1 MAVWVLVI
9 AVTSAISCVTSEG
22 DILIPKVLSPQIGRL
37 EKYINVTPDE
47 RNRELFAK
55 RSKDVSELEEIK
67 VEENL
72 AKEIY
77 ERQSVPIPK
86 RKNEEIVYKEGQIIG
101 EFITG
106 TFKEVPSTT
115 EILEKLHNINIKYVT
130 LPNEPGVNNEA
141 ILERMEG
148 LFPVKYQALSN
159 QKGIPSQDLEI
170 QPNFLQNLI
179 KKQNTRPL
187 ESLDE
192 LFPEKLTRNLTIFT
206 ENLKNTTE
214 HIHQSEKELSPE
226 QLARKLDMSTEY
238 FLVPEKTT
246 QRTSTTNKVTEKPTP
261 TKEPEIERHVSL
273 FREEVW
279 VVPVVTL
286 AAVSMFLM
294 VGFEVF
300 VLCKAWRTTPSRI
313 HLFLGQM
320 LLLGLFACASLGGVL
335 ALAPSP
341 STCAAVRFGVGLAYA
356 VVFASLLVKCVFL
369 ISLNGGV
376 YLPAPYQGL
385 LLLFAVLIQV
395 AIGAQWL
402 LTDPPQIDILHESH
416 TTDVQLTRNKN
427 PTVLVTRRTGS
438 TSVTLCRTPY
448 MDMLFSLCYVLFLI
462 VFVAVLAVKSR
473 GIRDNYREAT
483 YIGLSVGCTIPI
495 WLVWTLSGMLVAD
508 RHRDAC
514 LAFGLVITAAVVF
527 LVMFMPKGR
536 QLAAMGKD
544 GVFLED
550 REDRF
555 SSLSRTGSGYS
566 PSFFHFKPAGKYGSK
581 HHQVGPT
588 ATVTTLGPGMFLLL
602 FLIIK
607 LYYTILYVSV

>member
-1 MAVWVLVI
+1 MAVWTSVI
-9 AVTSAISCVTSEG
+9 AVITVISFVTSED
-22 DILIPKVLSPQIGRL
+22 DILTSKILSRHITTRLNRRTTPKESLDDSSSRAEFKTTWEGT
-37 EKYINVTPDE
+37 K
-47 RNRELFAK
+47 
-55 RSKDVSELEEIK
+55 
-67 VEENL
+67 EENGNYIKQL
-72 AKEIY
+72 LENEKEAVKKKLGENKITDDATTNY
-77 ERQSVPIPK
+77 RY
-86 RKNEEIVYKEGQIIG
+86 NEDDKKQILEIN
-101 EFITG
+101 
-106 TFKEVPSTT
+106 PTT
-115 EILEKLHNINIKYVT
+115 EILQKLQNISIKYVT
-130 LPNEPGVNNEA
+130 LSSELSQNNEE
-141 ILERMEG
+141 IFKKMEG
-148 LFPVKYQALSN
+148 LFPIKRQTNITQYQKL
-159 QKGIPSQDLEI
+159 
-170 QPNFLQNLI
+170 
-179 KKQNTRPL
+179 KQNRPL
-187 ESLDE
+187 ESLDQ
-192 LFPEKLTRNLTIFT
+192 LFPEKLTRNLTT
-206 ENLKNTTE
+206 KNN
-214 HIHQSEKELSPE
+214 SEFFSDTPE

-246 QRTSTTNKVTEKPTP
+246 QKTSTTKITEKSTT
-261 TKEPEIERHVSL
+261 TKLPDIEKRSL

-294 VGFEVF
+294 AGFEIF
-300 VLCKAWRTTPSRI
+300 VLCKAWRTTPSRR

-320 LLLGLFACASLGGVL
+320 LLLGLFACASLSGVL
-335 ALAPSP
+335 ALSPTP
-341 STCAAVRFGVGLAYA
+341 STCATVRFGIGLAYA
-356 VVFASLLVKCVFL
+356 IVFASLLVKCVFL

-402 LTDPPQIDILHESH
+402 LTDPPQIDVLHESH
-416 TTDVQLTRNKN
+416 TTDVQLTRSKN

-438 TSVTLCRTPY
+438 ANVTLCRTPY

-514 LAFGLVITAAVVF
+514 LAFGLVVTAAVVF

-588 ATVTTLGPGMFLLL
+588 ATVTTLGPGKIF
-602 FLIIK
+602 FCFNVC
-607 LYYTILYVSV
+607 LYNNTSKYFFIMYL

>member
-1 MAVWVLVI
+1 MAILVLVI
-9 AVTSAISCVTSEG
+9 IAIGSVSAQ
-22 DILIPKVLSPQIGRL
+22 DIR
-37 EKYINVTPDE
+37 INVSD
-47 RNRELFAK
+47 
-55 RSKDVSELEEIK
+55 
-67 VEENL
+67 
-72 AKEIY
+72 
-77 ERQSVPIPK
+77 
-86 RKNEEIVYKEGQIIG
+86 
-101 EFITG
+101 
-106 TFKEVPSTT
+106 
-115 EILEKLHNINIKYVT
+115 NI
-130 LPNEPGVNNEA
+130 A
-141 ILERMEG
+141 
-148 LFPVKYQALSN
+148 S
-159 QKGIPSQDLEI
+159 
-170 QPNFLQNLI
+170 
-179 KKQNTRPL
+179 
-187 ESLDE
+187 
-192 LFPEKLTRNLTIFT
+192 
-206 ENLKNTTE
+206 
-214 HIHQSEKELSPE
+214 E
-226 QLARKLDMSTEY
+226 QLAKKLDMSTEY

-246 QRTSTTNKVTEKPTP
+246 RTTTTKKYPEKIPLP
-261 TKEPEIERHVSL
+261 KEAERSSV

-279 VVPVVTL
+279 VVPVITL
-286 AAVSMFLM
+286 ASVSMFLM
-294 VGFEVF
+294 AGFEVF
-300 VLCKAWRTTPSRI
+300 VLCKAWRTTPSRR

-320 LLLGLFACASLGGVL
+320 LLLGLFSCAGLGGIL

-341 STCAAVRFGVGLAYA
+341 STCATVRFGVGLAYA

-402 LTDPPQIDILHESH
+402 LTDPPQIDVLHESH
-416 TTDVQLTRNKN
+416 TTDVQLTRNKS
-427 PTVLVTRRTGS
+427 PSVLVTRRTGS
-438 TSVTLCRTPY
+438 TSITLCRTSY

-514 LAFGLVITAAVVF
+514 LAFGLVITSVVVF

-566 PSFFHFKPAGKYGSK
+566 PSFFHFKPATKYGSK

-588 ATVTTLGPGMFLLL
+588 ATMTTVGPGL
-602 FLIIK
+602 
-607 LYYTILYVSV
+607 

>member
-1 MAVWVLVI
+1 MAVLVAVLVI
-9 AVTSAISCVTSEG
+9 AVA
-22 DILIPKVLSPQIGRL
+22 
-37 EKYINVTPDE
+37 
-47 RNRELFAK
+47 
-55 RSKDVSELEEIK
+55 
-67 VEENL
+67 
-72 AKEIY
+72 
-77 ERQSVPIPK
+77 
-86 RKNEEIVYKEGQIIG
+86 
-101 EFITG
+101 
-106 TFKEVPSTT
+106 STT
-115 EILEKLHNINIKYVT
+115 VT
-130 LPNEPGVNNEA
+130 GVSNE
-141 ILERMEG
+141 
-148 LFPVKYQALSN
+148 QDDLSR
-159 QKGIPSQDLEI
+159 
-170 QPNFLQNLI
+170 QP
-179 KKQNTRPL
+179 KQIT
-187 ESLDE
+187 
-192 LFPEKLTRNLTIFT
+192 
-206 ENLKNTTE
+206 
-214 HIHQSEKELSPE
+214 PE

-238 FLVPEKTT
+238 FLIPEKTT
-246 QRTSTTNKVTEKPTP
+246 TKTSTTKYATQEKPSPPPPRPPDDDSKSQT
-261 TKEPEIERHVSL
+261 L

-279 VVPVVTL
+279 VVPVITL
-286 AAVSMFLM
+286 AAISMSLM
-294 VGFEVF
+294 AGFEVF
-300 VLCKAWRTTPSRI
+300 VLCKAWRTTPSRR

-320 LLLGLFACASLGGVL
+320 LLLGLFSCAGLGGVL

-402 LTDPPQIDILHESH
+402 LTDPPQIDVLHESH
-416 TTDVQLTRNKN
+416 TTDVQLTRNRS

-581 HHQVGPT
+581 HHQIGPT
-588 ATVTTLGPGMFLLL
+588 ATVTTLGPGKFNIIYSILPFVYYYFLLTL
-602 FLIIK
+602 QI
-607 LYYTILYVSV
+607 

>member
-1 MAVWVLVI
+1 MAVLVVVLVI
-9 AVTSAISCVTSEG
+9 AVASVT
-22 DILIPKVLSPQIGRL
+22 
-37 EKYINVTPDE
+37 VTGV
-47 RNRELFAK
+47 RNDDHHS
-55 RSKDVSELEEIK
+55 SKLLPEI
-67 VEENL
+67 
-72 AKEIY
+72 
-77 ERQSVPIPK
+77 
-86 RKNEEIVYKEGQIIG
+86 
-101 EFITG
+101 
-106 TFKEVPSTT
+106 
-115 EILEKLHNINIKYVT
+115 
-130 LPNEPGVNNEA
+130 
-141 ILERMEG
+141 
-148 LFPVKYQALSN
+148 
-159 QKGIPSQDLEI
+159 
-170 QPNFLQNLI
+170 
-179 KKQNTRPL
+179 
-187 ESLDE
+187 
-192 LFPEKLTRNLTIFT
+192 
-206 ENLKNTTE
+206 
-214 HIHQSEKELSPE
+214 
-226 QLARKLDMSTEY
+226 LARKLDMSTEY
-238 FLVPEKTT
+238 FLVPEKSTSKPPTT
-246 QRTSTTNKVTEKPTP
+246 KQTEKPPSTP
-261 TKEPEIERHVSL
+261 RSEDETKSQNL

-279 VVPVVTL
+279 VVPVITL

-294 VGFEVF
+294 AGFEVF
-300 VLCKAWRTTPSRI
+300 VLCKAWRTTPSRR

-320 LLLGLFACASLGGVL
+320 LLLGLFACAGLGGVL
-335 ALAPSP
+335 ALSPSP

-402 LTDPPQIDILHESH
+402 LTDPPQVDILHESH
-416 TTDVQLTRNKN
+416 TTDVQLRNRS
-427 PTVLVTRRTGS
+427 PTVLVTRRTGM
-438 TSVTLCRTPY
+438 TSITLCRTPY

-514 LAFGLVITAAVVF
+514 LAFGLVVTAAVVF

-581 HHQVGPT
+581 HHPIGPT
-588 ATVTTLGPGMFLLL
+588 ATVTTLGPGECY
-602 FLIIK
+602 II
-607 LYYTILYVSV
+607 YCGSIPRTILDD